1 MPDGMLIL
9 RPASLTT
16 PKCVICIWEPD
27 RFSENSIA
35 CSPQGVETM
44 RNAFIACFKDENGG
58 EVVEYTLVVGLIVVG
73 CLGLLSQ
80 LGIKVEARWR
90 DIVDAMQ

>member
-1 MPDGMLIL
+1 
-9 RPASLTT
+9 
-16 PKCVICIWEPD
+16 
-27 RFSENSIA
+27 
-35 CSPQGVETM
+35 M